1 VGQAIVFR
9 GLPVRRRQK
18 AIVCATLP
26 AAHELYDLK
35 LGAGAEDRF
44 GPEGLLDNA
53 TVEFHGDARG
63 VQLQLAQEA
72 KEGLIFGSRLGPAI
86 HYDVDGHAWLTP
98 LFYNNY
104 SQI

>member
-1 VGQAIVFR
+1 MGTPCLGTRVSV
-9 GLPVRRRQK
+9 
-18 AIVCATLP
+18 P
-26 AAHELYDLK
+26 AADELYDLE

-44 GPEGLLDNA
+44 GPEGGLDNA
-53 TVEFHGDARG
+53 AVQFHGDACR

-72 KEGLIFGSRLGPAI
+72 KQGLIFGSRLGPAI